1 MTRIIVPI
9 DFSKESLHGL
19 DLAIILAEKYSAH
32 IQLVYVQKKSSDYH
46 PGSKEGEYK
55 YAVRQFD
62 HIIYEYTPKLPKGL
76 KISYII
82 KTGKIYKE
90 VVNQAESFEK
100 SFIISSTHGA
110 SGFEQLFIG
119 SNSFK
124 IISATFRPVIS
135 IRGSEVP
142 ESFNEIV
149 LPIDITT
156 DTRQKVSITAEIAKK
171 FDARVHVI
179 GVTSSNS
186 KDIHNKILSYTN
198 QVCDLLKN
206 QEINYVT
213 NFIVGNNITD
223 ITLEYAEENNANL
236 ISIMTE
242 QSVSFTNFVIGSY
255 AQQMLNKSNI
265 PVLSITPKELRIS
278 GEFSTNAG

>member
-9 DFSKESLHGL
+9 DFSKESLYGL
-19 DLAIILAEKYSAH
+19 DLALVLAEKYSAH
-32 IQLVYVQKKSSDYH
+32 VQLVYVQKKSTDYH
-46 PGSKEGEYK
+46 PGTKDGEYK
-55 YAVRQFD
+55 FAVRQFD
-62 HIIYEYTPKLPKGL
+62 HIIFEYTPKLPEGVKL
-76 KISYII
+76 SYII

-90 VVNQAESFEK
+90 VVNQAESFDK
-100 SFIISSTHGA
+100 SFIITSTHGA

-142 ESFNEIV
+142 KSINEII
-149 LPIDITT
+149 LPLDITS
-156 DTRQKVSITAEIAKK
+156 DTRQKVPITAEIAKK
-171 FDARVHVI
+171 FNARVHVL
-179 GVTSSNS
+179 GVTGSDS
-186 KDIHNKILSYTN
+186 IELRAKILSYSN
-198 QVCDLLKN
+198 QVCDYLKER
-206 QEINYVT
+206 EIDYISDIIT
-213 NFIVGNNITD
+213 GNNITD
-223 ITLEYAEENNANL
+223 ITLKYAEENNADL

-255 AQQMLNKSNI
+255 AQQMLNKSGI

-278 GEFSTNAG
+278 GQFNTNAG